1 MTDDANI
8 SFDLERLLHPVE
20 PGIFKTQYW
29 ETQPLILN
37 RSDSSFYQHLLSLSD
52 VDYILSHST
61 IRSSD
66 IRLVQDG
73 QELSISNLRAA
84 GANLS
89 VGGLEAVFQQYR
101 KGATINLLSLHEHW
115 PPLKRLCQSIAAEL
129 SVGVQVNVYLTPPN
143 ERGLKTHYDTHD
155 VIVLQTY
162 GAKRWRIYDSPIRL
176 PLLDRPYIAD
186 VSKDPGSPKVD
197 IMLNSGDLLYI
208 PRGYLH
214 DAASL
219 GSSSLHLTIG
229 IKPVTWAS
237 VILDSMQAVFDQDLR
252 MRESLP
258 PGFAL
263 DEALRRKSEA
273 KLNELIISVCDQIK
287 PDAAIGEASKR
298 ARLARYPSLEGHLLD
313 LEFARLVG
321 LGTRVRRRANIQWTL
336 SRDTEFVYLHFHGKI
351 VRMPASVEIDL
362 KFIGEAGEFTA
373 STLPGEF
380 DPESKILLVCNLL
393 REGFLTL
400 LDVNVDRSA
409 HGLGAGLGL

>member
-1 MTDDANI
+1 MAVCMTENVNLSI
-8 SFDLERLLHPVE
+8 DLKRLLHPLE
-20 PGIFKTQYW
+20 LGTFKTQYW
-29 ETQPLILN
+29 EQQPLILN
-37 RSDSSFYQHLLSLSD
+37 RSDPSFYQHLLSLSD

-84 GANLS
+84 GENLS

-101 KGATINLLSLHEHW
+101 KGTTINLLFLHEHW

-155 VIVLQTY
+155 VFVLQTY
-162 GAKRWRIYDSPIRL
+162 GAKRWRIYHSPIRL
-176 PLLDRPYIAD
+176 PLLDRPYTAD
-186 VSKDPGSPKVD
+186 ASKGPRDPKVE
-197 IMLNSGDLLYI
+197 ITLNSGDLLYI

-219 GSSSLHLTIG
+219 DSSSLHLTIG

-237 VILDSMQAVFDQDLR
+237 VILDAVQSVIDQDLR

-263 DEALRRKSEA
+263 DETLRRKSEA
-273 KLNELIISVCDQIK
+273 KLNELITSVCDQIK
-287 PDAAIGEASKR
+287 PSAAISEASNR
-298 ARLARYPSLEGHLLD
+298 ALLARYPSLEGHLLD

-321 LGTRVRRRANIQWTL
+321 LDTRVRRRADIQWTL
-336 SRDTEFVYLHFHGKI
+336 SSDTEFIYLHFHGKI
-351 VRMPASVEIDL
+351 VRMPANVETDL
-362 KFIGEAGEFTA
+362 NFIGEAEEFTA
-373 STLPGEF
+373 NALPGGF

-393 REGFLTL
+393 REGFLTISR
-400 LDVNVDRSA
+400 D
-409 HGLGAGLGL
+409 